1 MIFHV
6 IDGNFLEFL
15 VALFL
20 GYCSPARLDS
30 TYLPPGANGAG
41 GGPGISPPFGGS
53 GGRPA
58 INGGGGRPGGNG
70 NGGPRPVYGA
80 PGNGA
85 GAGAGA
91 SADAQATIISYENEN
106 DGSGTYKWS
115 YETSNGIKADETGEL
130 KNAGSEA
137 EAQSAV
143 GSFSYTAPDGT
154 EIKIEYTADEN
165 GFVPKGDHLPTPP
178 PIPPEILKSL
188 EDNAAE
194 EAAGGGNGNGYPSS
208 GGNGNGA
215 GGGNG
220 YKY

>member
-1 MIFHV
+1 MYRIRLLDWTAHIFP
-6 IDGNFLEFL
+6 LERTEL
-15 VALFL
+15 EVGLE
-20 GYCSPARLDS
+20 
-30 TYLPPGANGAG
+30 YLPRLVVQEG
-41 GGPGISPPFGGS
+41 GLQLMVVVGDRVAMEMGDRARYTGHLEMVLVLELVRVLMLKRQLFHTKMKMMAVEP
-53 GGRPA
+53 
-58 INGGGGRPGGNG
+58 ING
-70 NGGPRPVYGA
+70 
-80 PGNGA
+80 
-85 GAGAGA
+85 
-91 SADAQATIISYENEN
+91 
-106 DGSGTYKWS
+106 
-115 YETSNGIKADETGEL
+115 ADETGEL